1 VLVDKQIN
9 FFAPT
14 FEDKRRKTRAT
25 QSVAYPLAV
34 KPLKNS
40 KFNCDLDL

>member
-1 VLVDKQIN
+1 MD
-9 FFAPT
+9 F
-14 FEDKRRKTRAT
+14 DRAK